1 VATRN
6 YNTLSETELQPSEDN
21 NEIGNIQSIM
31 AGFASGLYKIPEG
44 FLSLGAMLMDMGADT
59 NKAAEVEKY
68 FAEINPFDEMAEATT
83 AGKLTEIIVNTIG
96 AGGPGLKIASSLA
109 KGAIVARQSGKY
121 MNVVGKSGDKVKDA
135 IQAKLQKIKGPSL
148 TRRGKVATYGAG
160 AIGGGVGEA
169 IFVDDVEDIG
179 TFGDLIGGPTELDRG
194 LEGTDY
200 DPGRALLNRLKF
212 GVEGA
217 AFTGLLGAAGA
228 GIKKL
233 KDSTNAGRAVDG
245 AFNKFIDRWVSQPFR
260 VRGKSTKEEFL
271 EGMKLKGALASDTN
285 VTEGVVRELDDRIG
299 KLFPWF
305 RRVIGDKTVDSKRKA
320 LLKEM
325 NEVLLSSEKYS
336 NKLDPK
342 YEFGVTRR
350 LNPAGKKMFER
361 AKKQYNPN
369 KTGGP
374 GEVLENGSIAPLTEE
389 TYIKRLKPAL
399 KRKLTGI
406 EQTGI
411 EKVKFGRMNK
421 KAMENFTTKLRGL
434 GASSNDIADIQLNL
448 GVMRSGWGDLFT
460 SMGKRLDEKAIK
472 TFQDTFGN
480 KVTTWLDS
488 TYDVI
493 KNRKSKLG
501 EMYTPTKQIMNSAMK
516 SFKELYKKN
525 IGKELS
531 DAAAKQEVLKVY
543 NTAKLPPGF
552 KLNNNTD
559 VTFKIPNF
567 FLGKSS
573 ASEALQA
580 TRYSLGSFSKEVNS
594 IGGGNK
600 QVLEDLFGKSNDA
613 LQTILNGT
621 GRLSAIVRR
630 NEYFDNIAN
639 VSNKMKETYKAW
651 IDGGRV
657 GPAPPR
663 PTFADDAVEAQEM
676 FGGIEGVDWKAVT
689 PVDIDAGA
697 KKVFGLEKLD
707 SGLDY
712 AQTLKPLKG
721 ASRETA
727 KKVDKQLADAAYNA
741 EALTLENIKDISVS
755 GRPKKGIVEIDV
767 PIHNPLQTKY
777 ALTGTVD
784 SIVKPIDEIAASKG
798 MVSQIYQNLILYPKA
813 TSQMAK
819 TILSP
824 FTHARNFISAG
835 AFAMANGI
843 IPFSDAAAIKKA
855 YTSLQVLGPGTR
867 NTNEFYQ
874 KLLKLGVVN
883 SQVQLG
889 DLTALLRDV
898 NFGGI
903 GGKLASGDN
912 LASFGLNR
920 LLKGMSKLKKFSEDA
935 YTAEDDFWKIFSFL
949 GEQKRLSTSYKSAGL
964 NLGDEFHTMKDA
976 PRFNE
981 LIEAGM
987 RKEEALELVPRKRL
1001 TEELLEEEAADIIK
1015 NNIPNYAYVSE
1026 AVQALRKAPLG
1037 NFVSFPAEIM
1047 RTGTNIIQ
1055 RSLDEIFYTT
1065 TINGKKVNP
1074 FRKTGMKRLA
1084 GMAFTTVA
1092 VPSGAVAAASA
1103 LYDVTSDERE
1113 AMRRY
1118 VAKWS
1123 KNSTLIP
1130 IRNKETGKLSY
1141 IDFSHTNAYDTL
1153 TRPFQT
1159 ILNRVQAGEVD
1170 KNGMMDDFI
1179 MGLIEST
1186 KELGSPFISE
1196 SIWTEALVDVSPML
1210 GRGGRTREGFRV
1222 WREKDPIGT
1231 KMSKAVIHLANSQL
1245 PLNWKQ
1251 AERIGLAMKPKD
1263 DVNRLDKRGKQ
1274 YELGKELA
1282 GIAGARVIDIDPERG
1297 IIYKTAQY
1305 TRDARESKSLF
1316 STVAL
1321 KGGVVAPKDLI
1332 DAYITANNALFD
1344 TQKELARDLEA
1355 AEILKGD
1362 QRKIGRY
1369 VSSKIGNG
1377 NYSGLK
1383 RNIFI
1388 PYIPSRNVFEKSQQ
1402 ITRSIQE
1409 VDPTY
1414 TDPLREVLP
1423 IIASIRREIFRTD
1436 LNNQFP
1442 IIENPL
1448 NTSLGEGFMET
1459 VRGSLPA
1466 FVPGFTG
1473 ENYTNTNQ
1481 VAGVVPASN
1490 IKQEGKEVFNKPG
1503 EIVF

>member
-1 VATRN
+1 MVSAIDYAKN
-6 YNTLSETELQPSEDN
+6 NQIKSNPELISEEDN
-21 NEIGNIQSIM
+21 NEIGNIQSIL
-31 AGFASGLYKIPEG
+31 AGIGSGLFKIPEG
-44 FLSLGAMLMDMGADT
+44 FISLGAMLMDMGADT

-83 AGKLTEIIVNTIG
+83 AGKLTETLVNLI
-96 AGGPGLKIASSLA
+96 GPGGVAFKTGTSLA

-135 IQAKLQKIKGPSL
+135 IQLKLQKIKGPSL
-148 TRRGKVATYGAG
+148 TGRGKVVTYGSG
-160 AIGGGVGEA
+160 ALAGGVAEA
-169 IFVDDVEDIG
+169 IFTDDVEDVG

-194 LEGTDY
+194 LEGSDY
-200 DPGRALLNRLKF
+200 DPAQALLNRIKF

-228 GIKKL
+228 GIRKL
-233 KDSTNAGRAVDG
+233 KDSTNAGKAVDG
-245 AFNKFIDRWVSQPFR
+245 KFNRFIDRWISQPFR
-260 VRGKSTKEEFL
+260 KRGKSTEQEFL

-285 VTEGVVRELDDRIG
+285 VTENIVRALDGRIG

-305 RRVIGDKTVDSKRKA
+305 KRVIGDKTVDAERKA

-325 NEVLLSSEKYS
+325 NEVLLSSEKYA
-336 NKLDPK
+336 NKLDPR
-342 YEFGVTRR
+342 YEFSVTRR
-350 LNPAGKKMFER
+350 LNAEGKKMYQR
-361 AKKQYNPN
+361 VKKQYNPT
-369 KTGGP
+369 KP
-374 GEVLENGSIAPLTEE
+374 DEFVDLTEQE
-389 TYIKRLKPAL
+389 YIKKLAPKVRRRL
-399 KRKLTGI
+399 TQI

-411 EKVKFGRMNK
+411 EKVKFGKFNTE
-421 KAMENFTTKLRGL
+421 AMDRFSEKLRKL
-434 GASSNDIADIQLNL
+434 GASANDIDEIKLNL
-448 GVMRSGWGDLFT
+448 GVMRAGWGDLFT
-460 SMGKRLDEKAIK
+460 SMGRRLDENGANEFKK
-472 TFQDTFGN
+472 VFGN

-501 EMYTPTKQIMNSAMK
+501 EMYTPTKQVMEAAK
-516 SFKELYKKN
+516 QSFKELYKKN
-525 IGKELS
+525 VGKELS
-531 DAAAKQEVLKVY
+531 EAAAQKEVLKVY
-543 NTAKLPPGF
+543 NTAKLPTGF
-552 KLNNNTD
+552 KLNSNTD
-559 VTFKIPNF
+559 ITFKVPDF

-573 ASEALQA
+573 AADALNPQMM
-580 TRYSLGSFSKEVNS
+580 TLGSFSKSRSS

-600 QVLEDLFGKSNDA
+600 QILEDLFGKSNDA
-613 LQTILNGT
+613 LQTVLNGT
-621 GRLSAIVRR
+621 SRLSAIVRR

-639 VSNKMKETYKAW
+639 VSNQMKEVYKAW

-663 PTFADDAVEAQEM
+663 PTFADSAAEAQEM
-676 FGGIEGVDWKAVT
+676 FGGIEGVDWKPVT
-689 PVDIDAGA
+689 PVDVDAGA
-697 KKVFGLEKLD
+697 KKVFGLEVLD
-707 SGLDY
+707 PGLDY

-721 ASRETA
+721 ASREVA
-727 KKVDKQLADAAYNA
+727 KKVDKQLADAAYTK
-741 EALTLENIKDISVS
+741 EALSLENIQDISLS

-777 ALTGTVD
+777 ALTGVVD
-784 SIVKPIDEIAASKG
+784 SIIKPIDDIAASKG

-843 IPFSDAAAIKKA
+843 IPFSDASAIKKA
-855 YTSLQVLGPGTR
+855 YTALQVKGPGTR
-867 NTNEFYQ
+867 STNEFYQ

-889 DLTALLRDV
+889 DLTALLRDT

-903 GGKLASGDN
+903 SGKLASGEN
-912 LASFGLNR
+912 IASYGLNR
-920 LLKGMSKLKKFSEDA
+920 LLKGMSGLKKFSEDA
-935 YTAEDDFWKIFSFL
+935 YTAEDDFWKIFTFL
-949 GEQKRLSTSYKSAGL
+949 GEQKRLASSYKSAGL
-964 NLGDEFHTMKDA
+964 NLGQEFHTMKDA

-987 RKEEALELVPRKRL
+987 SELEALKIVPRKRL

-1047 RTGTNIIQ
+1047 RTGTNIVQ

-1074 FRKTGMKRLA
+1074 FRTTGMKRLA

-1092 VPSGAVAAASA
+1092 VPTAAVEMASA
-1103 LYDVTSDERE
+1103 LYDVTADERE
-1113 AMRRY
+1113 AMKRY
-1118 VAKWS
+1118 VASWS

-1153 TRPFQT
+1153 TRPIQT
-1159 ILNRVQAGEVD
+1159 VLNRIQAGEID
-1170 KNGMMDDFI
+1170 KNGIMDDFI

-1196 SIWTEALVDVSPML
+1196 SIWTEALMDVSPLL
-1210 GRGGRTREGFRV
+1210 GRGGVTREGFRV

-1231 KMSKAVIHLANSQL
+1231 KISKGVMHLGQSQL

-1251 AERIGLAMKPKD
+1251 VERIGLAMQPKD
-1263 DVNRLDKRGKQ
+1263 SISSLDDRGRQ
-1274 YELGKELA
+1274 YELGNELK
-1282 GIAGARVIDIDPERG
+1282 GIMGARVIDIEPERG
-1297 IIYKTAQY
+1297 IIYKTAKY

-1321 KGGVVAPKDLI
+1321 RGGVVTPKDLI

-1344 TQKELARDLEA
+1344 TQKELSKDLQA

-1362 QRKIGRY
+1362 QRKINNF
-1369 VSSKIGNG
+1369 VSGKVGKKNF
-1377 NYSGLK
+1377 NALK
-1383 RNIFI
+1383 RNVFV
-1388 PYIPSRNVFEKSQQ
+1388 PYIPSENVFAKSQQ
-1402 ITRSIQE
+1402 ITRDIQE
-1409 VDPTY
+1409 KSDPTY
-1414 TDPLREVLP
+1414 TNPLREVLP
-1423 IIASIRREIFRTD
+1423 ILANIRRQIFRTD
-1436 LNNQFP
+1436 LDDQFP
-1442 IIENPL
+1442 LIENPL
-1448 NTSLGEGFMET
+1448 DISLGEGFMET
-1459 VRGSLPA
+1459 VRGSLPES
-1466 FVPGFTG
+1466 VTGFLG
-1473 ENYTNTNQ
+1473 EGNTNISQ
-1481 VAGVVPASN
+1481 VQGATPLELQLKKGQKVFGSN
-1490 IKQEGKEVFNKPG
+1490 DKIFS
-1503 EIVF
+1503 